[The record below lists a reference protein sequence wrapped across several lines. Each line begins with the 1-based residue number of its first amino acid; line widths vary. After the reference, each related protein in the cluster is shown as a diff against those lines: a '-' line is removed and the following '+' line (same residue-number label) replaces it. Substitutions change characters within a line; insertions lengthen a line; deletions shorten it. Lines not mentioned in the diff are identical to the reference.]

1 MDPFTLSTGVV
12 GFLSLA
18 FQITQ
23 ILNDYVSRL
32 KSAPQEAQTLLME
45 VTTLSLVLDQLV
57 KFLQSEDAKGN
68 SFNQTSVL
76 CSVMMV
82 CQSNIEGLY
91 KKLDGVYGADKAKRE
106 KLHGV
111 EMVARIFERLKWP
124 FSKVECQQ
132 IVKTLHRCTQTFEF
146 SLTVS
151 K

>member
-1 MDPFTLSTGVV
+1 
-12 GFLSLA
+12 
-18 FQITQ
+18 
-23 ILNDYVSRL
+23 
-32 KSAPQEAQTLLME
+32 
-45 VTTLSLVLDQLV
+45 
-57 KFLQSEDAKGN
+57 
-68 SFNQTSVL
+68 
-76 CSVMMV
+76 MMV

-146 SLTVS
+146 SGVRVYLEHCADEEEEDS
-151 K
+151 HNLGRIESEKIL